1 MKLNLTIFSFG
12 FTGSAFGATFGFM
25 GSAFGARPTTFGFM
39 GSAFG
44 ARPTTFGFT
53 GSAFGLGRS
62 SHLFLIRTAGTA
74 GTAGTTGTGI
84 ATHGNMSFET
94 IGTSLA
100 STSTS

>member
-1 MKLNLTIFSFG
+1 MKLNLTIFS
-12 FTGSAFGATFGFM
+12 
-25 GSAFGARPTTFGFM
+25 FGFM

-53 GSAFGLGRS
+53 RSAFGLDKS

-74 GTAGTTGTGI
+74 RTAETTGTGI
-84 ATHGNMSFET
+84 TTHGNMSFGT

-100 STSTS
+100 STFTS